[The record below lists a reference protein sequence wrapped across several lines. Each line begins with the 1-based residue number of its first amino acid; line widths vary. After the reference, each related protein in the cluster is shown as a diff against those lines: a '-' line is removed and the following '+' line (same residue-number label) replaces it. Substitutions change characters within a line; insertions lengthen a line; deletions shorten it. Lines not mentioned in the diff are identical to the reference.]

1 MGNSKPIFTGLMN
14 EWGQNNNSEYQG
26 PLTDWGTSQPY
37 SGGSYGNTSRVQ
49 SYQPQGYQSQGY
61 QPQGY
66 PQGQP
71 FELFG
76 QPQGQS
82 WGQPAP
88 VPMQPQQQFGYGQSY
103 ADRVGQYDQNQ
114 QQFDEWQ
121 SQNDPRLN
129 VLHSWEKASLTP
141 EQIAQ
146 RSDLLSERQGTM
158 NEVQL
163 QAWMDNRQ
171 TQRDEM
177 LDWEQRAAAGS
188 MLEGYTGG
196 MNQEAVQGIQAH
208 RRQQELELTEFD
220 RRERQQTRNQ
230 YQDFLNMS
238 PYQRAQFNDQ
248 GLFDRYDAL
257 FGLAK

>member
-1 MGNSKPIFTGLMN
+1 MGNAN
-14 EWGQNNNSEYQG
+14 WGSGSFQPQPYQG
-26 PLTDWGTSQPY
+26 GFF
-37 SGGSYGNTSRVQ
+37 GNENRQ
-49 SYQPQGYQSQGY
+49 QW
-61 QPQGY
+61 
-66 PQGQP
+66 
-71 FELFG
+71 

-82 WGQPAP
+82 WGQPYGPEYQEQGWQPAP
-88 VPMQPQQQFGYGQSY
+88 QGYGYGQSY
-103 ADRVGQYDQNQ
+103 SDRVGQYDQNQ

-129 VLHSWEKASLTP
+129 VLHSWEQASLTP

-146 RSDLLSERQGTM
+146 RSDLLAERQGTM
-158 NEVQL
+158 NEGQL

-177 LDWEQRAAAGS
+177 RDWEQRAAAGS

>member
-1 MGNSKPIFTGLMN
+1 MGNAN
-14 EWGQNNNSEYQG
+14 WGSGSFQPQPYQG
-26 PLTDWGTSQPY
+26 GFF
-37 SGGSYGNTSRVQ
+37 GNENRQ
-49 SYQPQGYQSQGY
+49 QWQ
-61 QPQGY
+61 

-71 FELFG
+71 WG
-76 QPQGQS
+76 QP
-82 WGQPAP
+82 WGQPA
-88 VPMQPQQQFGYGQSY
+88 PMQPQQQFGYGQSY